1 MYQGTT
7 PALTFQIAG
16 FDATG
21 MTPFV
26 SFKRGAE
33 ILTKTGN
40 DIIIAFDKVKNASV
54 IVVQMTQEETLSMR
68 QGTAKVQ
75 MRFIDE
81 NGNAYATTK
90 ADLSVEDV
98 IYKEVIKYDED
109 GGDEE

>member
-26 SFKRGAE
+26 SFKRGADV
-33 ILTKTGN
+33 LTKTG
-40 DIIIAFDKVKNASV
+40 DEIIIAFDNVKNASV

-68 QGTAKVQ
+68 QGTAVVQ

-81 NGNAYATTK
+81 NNNAYATTK
-90 ADLSVEDV
+90 ADLAVQDV
-98 IYKEVIKYDED
+98 IYKEIIEYED

>member
-26 SFKRGAE
+26 SFKRGADV
-33 ILTKTGN
+33 LTKTGN
-40 DIIIAFDKVKNASV
+40 DVTIVYDNVNSISV

-68 QGTAKVQ
+68 QGTAVVQ
-75 MRFIDE
+75 MRFIDS

-90 ADLSVEDV
+90 ANLGVQDV
-98 IYKEVIKYDED
+98 IYKEVISYD
-109 GGDEE
+109 GGDE